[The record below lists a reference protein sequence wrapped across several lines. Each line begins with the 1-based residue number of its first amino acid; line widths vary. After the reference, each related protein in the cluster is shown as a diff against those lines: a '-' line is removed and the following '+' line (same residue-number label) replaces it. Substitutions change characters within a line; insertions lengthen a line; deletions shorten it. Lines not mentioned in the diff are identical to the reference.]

1 MQDPYS
7 VLGVPNNAGEAEIRS
22 RYLDLVRQF
31 PPEKEPQ
38 RAAAIRAAYDA
49 IRDPMVRLKHQL
61 FDVQSHL
68 TLDSILAENTPDIRD
83 RRFST
88 ESLLSLG
95 RT

>member
-7 VLGVPNNAGEAEIRS
+7 VLGVTNNAGEAEIRS

-49 IRDPMVRLKHQL
+49 IRDPLVRLKNQL

-68 TLDSILAENTPDIRD
+68 TLDSIVEENTPDIRD

>member
-7 VLGVPNNAGEAEIRS
+7 VLGVSNNAGEAEIRS
-22 RYLDLVRQF
+22 RYLVLVRQF

-49 IRDPMVRLKHQL
+49 IRDPMVRLRHQL

-68 TLDSILAENTPDIRD
+68 TLDSIVEDNRPDIRD